1 MKPTVKKILAAVLCV
16 LLVLGVLPGLLSA
29 AVPSASERQMQF
41 NEDGKFKILQLADIQ
56 DNHTLS
62 GITKAFIEQM
72 IATEKPDL
80 IVLTGDNIDGSSS
93 RNASNA
99 QKAVRAMFEMIEPF
113 GIPVAATFGNHDDQ
127 KHDLSKEEQ
136 MAIYQEYKCNI
147 SVDQDDTLLD
157 ESGAPVDLEGCGTYN
172 VPILSSD
179 GSKVAFNLWILDSG
193 SYDPDT
199 GGYDHVRENQLKWM
213 KQTAAAL
220 TEENG
225 GEPVPS
231 FVFQHIIVPN
241 IYEVLEEVPFGTEGS
256 FGHHK
261 KFYRLPS
268 WAVEGSSMNEAPTC
282 SEVDG
287 GEVDT
292 VREIGGVLALISGHD
307 HVNSFQLDF
316 PNPENKEFELINTQT
331 CGVSTYGLTKLRGV
345 RVFELDENDLSTF
358 TTRTTKYEDTYKD
371 DFGTLLKYR
380 FVSFWSQLQLY
391 FINAWLGLTNLF
403 GVSNL
408 VA

>member
-1 MKPTVKKILAAVLCV
+1 MNAKKIIAVALSL
-16 LLVLGVLPGLLSA
+16 LLVIGTLPALLSA
-29 AVPSASERQMQF
+29 AAPAASEKQLKF
-41 NEDGKFKILQLADIQ
+41 NDDGKFKILQLADIQ
-56 DNHTLS
+56 DNQTLS
-62 GITKAFIEQM
+62 GVTKAFIESM

-80 IVLTGDNIDGSSS
+80 IVLTGDNIDGTSSGTA
-93 RNASNA
+93 RNAD
-99 QKAVRAMFEMIEPF
+99 KAIRAMFDMLEPF

-127 KHDLSKEEQ
+127 RHDLTKEQQ

-147 SVDQDDTLLD
+147 SIDQDNTLLD
-157 ESGAPVDLEGCGTYN
+157 ESGAVVDLEGCGTYN
-172 VPILSSD
+172 LPIMSSD
-179 GSKVAFNLWILDSG
+179 GSKTAFNLWILDSG
-193 SYDPDT
+193 AYEET

-213 KQTAAAL
+213 KQTAASL
-220 TEENG
+220 TAENG
-225 GEPVPS
+225 GEPIPS
-231 FVFQHIIVPN
+231 MIFQHIIVPN
-241 IYEVLEEVPFGTEGS
+241 IYEALEEVPFGTANS
-256 FGHHK
+256 FGHHS

-287 GEVDT
+287 GEVDAAI
-292 VREIGGVLALISGHD
+292 EIGGVLAIVSGHD
-307 HVNSFQLDF
+307 HVNSFQLAY
-316 PNPENKEFELINTQT
+316 PSPENKEFDLINTQT
-331 CGVSTYGLTKLRGV
+331 CGVSAYGLTSLRGV

-358 TTRTTKYEDTYKD
+358 ETRTTRYEDTYKD
-371 DFGTLLKYR
+371 DFTTLLKYR

>member
-1 MKPTVKKILAAVLCV
+1 MKPTVKKVLSAVLAV
-16 LLVLGVLPGLLSA
+16 LIVLGAVPALLSA
-29 AVPSASERQMQF
+29 AAPAASEKDLKF

-56 DNHTLS
+56 DNQTLS

-72 IATEKPDL
+72 IAEEQPDL

-93 RNASNA
+93 RTASNA
-99 QKAVRAMFEMIEPF
+99 DKAVRAMFDMLEPF

-127 KHDLSKEEQ
+127 KHDLSKEQQ
-136 MAIYQEYKCNI
+136 MAIYTEYKCNI

-157 ESGAPVDLEGCGTYN
+157 ESGEVVDLEGCGTYN
-172 VPILSSD
+172 VPIYSSD
-179 GSKVAFNLWILDSG
+179 GSRVAFNVWILDSG

-213 KQTAAAL
+213 RQTAAAL

-241 IYEVLEEVPFGTEGS
+241 IYEALEEVPFGTKDS

-261 KFYRLPS
+261 KFYRLPAS
-268 WAVEGSSMNEAPTC
+268 AVEGSSMNEAPTC

-287 GEVDT
+287 GEVAT
-292 VREIGGVLALISGHD
+292 VLEIGGVLALVSGHD
-307 HVNSFQLDF
+307 HVNSFQLPY
-316 PNPENKEFELINTQT
+316 PNEENKEFDLINTQT
-331 CGVSTYGLTKLRGV
+331 CGVSAYGLTKLRGI
-345 RVFELDENDLSTF
+345 RVFELDENDLTTF
-358 TTRTTKYEDTYKD
+358 ETRTTKYEDVYED
-371 DFGTLLKYR
+371 DLGTLLKYR

>member
-1 MKPTVKKILAAVLCV
+1 
-16 LLVLGVLPGLLSA
+16 
-29 AVPSASERQMQF
+29 
-41 NEDGKFKILQLADIQ
+41 
-56 DNHTLS
+56 
-62 GITKAFIEQM
+62 
-72 IATEKPDL
+72 
-80 IVLTGDNIDGSSS
+80 
-93 RNASNA
+93 
-99 QKAVRAMFEMIEPF
+99 EPF
-113 GIPVAATFGNHDDQ
+113 GIPMAATFGNHDDQ
-127 KHDLSKEEQ
+127 KHDLSKEQQ
-136 MAIYQEYKCNI
+136 MAIYTEYKCNI

-157 ESGAPVDLEGCGTYN
+157 ESGEVVDLEGCGTYN
-172 VPILSSD
+172 VPIYSSD
-179 GSKVAFNLWILDSG
+179 GSRVAFNVWILDSG

-213 KQTAAAL
+213 RQTAAAL

-241 IYEVLEEVPFGTEGS
+241 IYEALEEVPFGTKDS

-261 KFYRLPS
+261 KFYRLPAS
-268 WAVEGSSMNEAPTC
+268 AVEGSSMNEAPTC

-287 GEVDT
+287 GEVAT
-292 VREIGGVLALISGHD
+292 VLEIGGVLALVSGHD
-307 HVNSFQLDF
+307 HVNSFQLPY
-316 PNPENKEFELINTQT
+316 PNEENKEFDLINTQT
-331 CGVSTYGLTKLRGV
+331 CGVSAYGLTKLRGI
-345 RVFELDENDLSTF
+345 RVFELDENDLTTF
-358 TTRTTKYEDTYKD
+358 ETRTTKYEDVYED
-371 DFGTLLKYR
+371 DLGTLLKYR